1 MSGYS
6 GVICARLDKN
16 PLAFIKWIV
25 TVLISGLLIGLGG
38 PFWFDMYTR
47 LAKVLGLAKA
57 VTNILPKRPEGQVG
71 QGVETSGEPKHD
83 DKTGQ
88 ENETPVD
95 AFKRVSA
102 SVVPTGSRAILGPDG
117 EPL

>member
-1 MSGYS
+1 MMAIKDEDGKLIPSLDPECKGLDPADDCIL
-6 GVICARLDKN
+6 GVICARLDKT

-57 VTNILPKRPEGQVG
+57 VTRGVFRMSSKLTDSSSSKRNL
-71 QGVETSGEPKHD
+71 T
-83 DKTGQ
+83 
-88 ENETPVD
+88 
-95 AFKRVSA
+95 
-102 SVVPTGSRAILGPDG
+102 
-117 EPL
+117 